1 MVKIILKSARFLV
14 YSYGYNHMIPYI
26 CRNNMPEMDGLNI
39 IDNNTGNKYT
49 GSIIARKTREGRQ
62 SWRFRNPNA

>member
-1 MVKIILKSARFLV
+1 
-14 YSYGYNHMIPYI
+14 MIPYI